1 MALNIR
7 KAQVGDTGALCRLI
21 RQLAGEETTPAQA
34 EAAIHEIEANP
45 ACRLLVAAED
55 GEVVGSL
62 YLVVAPNLT
71 HGGRPWSVIEN
82 MIVEESRRRR
92 GIGRALMDQAMEIAR
107 EAGCYKM
114 FLGSNVKRA
123 DAHEF
128 YRALGFHVHGPVFR
142 VDL

>member
-1 MALNIR
+1 MALTIR
-7 KAQVGDTGALCRLI
+7 AAEVADTGALCRLI
-21 RQLAGEETTPAQA
+21 QQLTGEETTPEQA
-34 EAAIHEIEANP
+34 EAAIQCIQGNP
-45 ACRLLVAAED
+45 ACSLLVAAED

-71 HGGRPWSVIEN
+71 HAGRPWCVIEN
-82 MIVEESRRRR
+82 MIVDQARRRR
-92 GIGRALMDQAMEIAR
+92 GIGRALMNSALEIAR
-107 EAGCYKM
+107 DAGCYKM

-142 VDL
+142 MDL